1 METVIEFVENLKCP
15 ITRDPVA
22 VSDGTVYERVAIRN
36 HLAAKREEREAPR
49 GPPTNQPLL
58 PMRHEGKYGAEDE
71 DACFYTPAC
80 EIEQVLGLVRRDTP
94 AANGGDLFDAVA
106 AIKRG
111 QASTKGLLA
120 KMNQSS
126 WADAVAL
133 RDFFLTHRTQAQPAL
148 PLEYEGLQ
156 GVPPELT
163 PYTVIIDPQTN
174 FPNPS
179 WTAIFS

>member
-1 METVIEFVENLKCP
+1 
-15 ITRDPVA
+15 
-22 VSDGTVYERVAIRN
+22 
-36 HLAAKREEREAPR
+36 
-49 GPPTNQPLL
+49 
-58 PMRHEGKYGAEDE
+58 MRHEGKYRAEDE
-71 DACFYTPAC
+71 DACFYTHAC
-80 EIEQVLGLVRRDTP
+80 EIKLSTWVGATRYRSCERG
-94 AANGGDLFDAVA
+94 NLFDAVA

-126 WADAVAL
+126 WADEVAL

-148 PLEYEGLQ
+148 PLEYEGLH

-174 FPNPS
+174 FPIRLNS
-179 WTAIFS
+179 FLGGTNF

>member
-1 METVIEFVENLKCP
+1 VT
-15 ITRDPVA
+15 

-36 HLAAKREEREAPR
+36 HLAAKREEGEAPR
-49 GPPTNQPLL
+49 GHNQPLL